1 MPKERTLPQGPG
13 KQQHPPCHTC
23 HVTVEVERFP
33 LAARINVPTV
43 ILAQLRKK
51 SLPPGGT
58 PYRFFAVDKGRNIAI
73 VAGCRTPFAKAGGFL
88 RDASSLDLAKVVLAE
103 IRQRAELP
111 DGAIDQVVLG
121 TVVPNLQ
128 TPNIARE
135 AALAAGFPATIDAYT
150 VSRACAS
157 ANQAIASAAESIAS
171 GQAEIVIAGGTES
184 LSNIPIPVSRAMSQA
199 LVSASK
205 AKTLAKRL
213 GAFRGLKLKD
223 LLPVPPAIAEYSTG
237 LTMGQSAE
245 KMAKENG
252 ISRSSQD
259 RFAAKSHALAAAATE
274 DGRLPA
280 EMVRVYQPPRYESS
294 LLPLLE
300 DDGIRRDTSAA
311 LLGAL
316 RPVFDRRFGSL
327 TAGNSSPLTDGAAA
341 IVLMRKDKARA
352 LGLEPLGTI
361 RSYAFAS
368 VDPSEQ
374 LLIGPAYSTPIALD
388 RAGITLSDLNLF
400 DFHEAFAAQVLSVV
414 QALDSETFCREK
426 LNRAPL
432 GTVSEDKLNVEGGS
446 IAIGHPFGATGARI
460 TLSLVNELRRRGGGL
475 GLVGVCAAGGIG
487 FSMVVESE

>member
-1 MPKERTLPQGPG
+1 MPSR
-13 KQQHPPCHTC
+13 
-23 HVTVEVERFP
+23 
-33 LAARINVPTV
+33 
-43 ILAQLRKK
+43 
-51 SLPPGGT
+51 GT

-280 EMVRVYQPPRYESS
+280 EMVRVYQPGYESS

-374 LLIGPAYSTPIALD
+374 LLIGPAYSTPMALD
-388 RAGITLSDLNLF
+388 RAGITLSDLSLV

-432 GTVSEDKLNVEGGS
+432 GAVSEDKLNVEGGS

-487 FSMVVESE
+487 FSMVVEAE